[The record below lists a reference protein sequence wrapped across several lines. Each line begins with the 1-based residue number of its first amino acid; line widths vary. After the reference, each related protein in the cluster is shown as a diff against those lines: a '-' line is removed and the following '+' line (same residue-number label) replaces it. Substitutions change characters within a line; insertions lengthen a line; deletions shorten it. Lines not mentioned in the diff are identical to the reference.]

1 MGLFPL
7 RELGE
12 NGVCKEVADG
22 LGAYG
27 VELVVNGHTN
37 TLLTFAHAE
46 GPAELDLIADALLL
60 DEILELLDDLAR
72 AFDVT

>member
-1 MGLFPL
+1 MSAYLCKHVIVE
-7 RELGE
+7 EL
-12 NGVCKEVADG
+12 VDR
-22 LGAYG
+22 LGRDG
-27 VELVVNGHTN
+27 VEFAVNGN
-37 TLLTFAHAE
+37 ADTLLTFAHAE